1 MSSDLLLIIGIVAGC
16 AAFSGVVAYFVVG
29 RDLEGRSRVLAA
41 LALACAV
48 LVGMT
53 CLYIPYLPVLGFLGA
68 AAGYLVLRH
77 LVRVRVAL
85 AGAAV
90 LLFGACSL
98 SVLTMVAALSSM

>member
-1 MSSDLLLIIGIVAGC
+1 MSSDLLLIIGMVAGG

-41 LALACAV
+41 LACAV
-48 LVGMT
+48 MVGLT

-68 AAGYLVLRH
+68 AAGYLVLRR
-77 LVRVRVAL
+77 LVRVHLAL
-85 AGAAV
+85 AGGAV
-90 LLFGACSL
+90 LLFGACAM